1 MVSTDRPLYSQHFRI
16 IFNFFFKD
24 PGPLNSK
31 KRIRAVKQ
39 LSLGQVSIMWRPL
52 QKNSIA
58 VCPKYDY
65 SSIAVE
71 DNVNL

>member
-1 MVSTDRPLYSQHFRI
+1 MGGINRKAYKFSTFPHYFKLFL
-16 IFNFFFKD
+16 KD

-39 LSLGQVSIMWRPL
+39 LSLGQGSIMGRPL

-58 VCPKYDY
+58 VCPKFDF
-65 SSIAVE
+65 
-71 DNVNL
+71 LR